1 MRPLS
6 ASGPGLGARLLSG
19 LAAPTV
25 DLVRALLLRPFTLG
39 AGVGAAWAVTR
50 DIGGAL
56 LAAVLLGG
64 VLWAQVAPLL
74 GLEAAPP
81 WALLP
86 RLLLGA
92 AGVATSLPLARGLLA
107 LNNALCAALLAAVP
121 SRAPVIGTL
130 TGGLA
135 FAAAP
140 LGLGLGPEVAAA
152 IVLLGLAAL
161 ACFYVIRAAEI
172 VLLTL
177 LLPLAAALWV
187 VPAAAGVY
195 RSLLGHLVVSIF
207 VQATQVV
214 VLLVFSTGLG
224 LGAPAAGASWMWA
237 IAALALLF
245 RCRGLLAGAV
255 AAGAAWAPE
264 PGRVGGRLLALLP
277 PGAAVGA
284 AARLGRGGPGAL

>member
-1 MRPLS
+1 MTALS
-6 ASGPGLGARLLSG
+6 AAGPGLPARLLSG

-39 AGVGAAWAVTR
+39 PGVAAAWSVTR
-50 DIGGAL
+50 DTAGAL
-56 LAAVLLGG
+56 LVAVLLCG
-64 VLWAQVAPLL
+64 VLWAQVAPIL

-81 WALLP
+81 WGLLP
-86 RLLLGA
+86 RLLLA
-92 AGVATSLPLARGLLA
+92 AVGVATSLPLARGLLA

-121 SRAPVIGTL
+121 SRAPVLGTL

-140 LGLGLGPEVAAA
+140 LGLGLGPEVAAV
-152 IVLLGLAAL
+152 IVLLGLVAL

-177 LLPLAAALWV
+177 LLPLAAVLWV

-195 RSLLGHLVVSIF
+195 RSFVGHLLVSIF
-207 VQATQVV
+207 VQAAQVV

-224 LGAPAAGASWMWA
+224 LAAPAAGASWMWA

-255 AAGAAWAPE
+255 AAGASWAPD
-264 PGRVGGRLLALLP
+264 PGRLGGRLVAFLP
-277 PGAAVGA
+277 PAGLMGA
-284 AARLGRGGPGAL
+284 AARAGRGGAL